1 MVVAVGCG
9 ITWLLLRQAFVG
21 VVTAH
26 AVNAQSNGRVLIRSG
41 SPWIGPGPNKPRALQ
56 VSSGQVHHGR
66 VRPRKVR
73 ARQISPSQVGRV
85 RLGQLTNPGHLLLA
99 APPLLTAPLVPGVHT
114 LLEDRC
120 VLVVRHGSTP
130 EVLRRTML
138 LWLMISAFSSAIS
151 AHVGHS
157 SAPLYRYQ

>member
-73 ARQISPSQVGRV
+73 ARQLSPSQVRRV

-99 APPLLTAPLVPGVHT
+99 PPLLTPPLFQACIP
-114 LLEDRC
+114 
-120 VLVVRHGSTP
+120 
-130 EVLRRTML
+130 
-138 LWLMISAFSSAIS
+138 FSGIA
-151 AHVGHS
+151 ACS
-157 SAPLYRYQ
+157 SFAMEALPKS